1 MHSLKK
7 VCIICDTVRLL
18 IHVLVVASGVSSQ
31 VMITDDHK
39 KPKGVNKRPRTL
51 SLKDDEELVAN
62 AGNNFQQNHKI
73 NLTKEL
79 PLIEKCIPSEGPL

>member
-7 VCIICDTVRLL
+7 VCCGGVRLL
-18 IHVLVVASGVSSQ
+18 IHVKVIASGVSSQ

-62 AGNNFQQNHKI
+62 AGNKFQQNHK
-73 NLTKEL
+73 N
-79 PLIEKCIPSEGPL
+79 